1 MVYMRLKKDLSGVP
15 FVRWMI
21 LAGVLL
27 FVGSAI
33 TACSPNTRYDIL
45 SAVLDG
51 VPAPHAPPKERR
63 RKVSVTKVTVDKP
76 TLPSPA
82 ALDESVPRKETLKHP
97 TFQTYTDLSN
107 NLPHDYMENIDWL
120 KAAQKQLITPLA
132 NVDSDVVPPPVFS
145 LDITLDPGIPDF
157 TVVFP
162 HEAHTYWVSC
172 GSCHPA
178 IFQMKAGANE
188 MNMGKMFQGEY
199 CGRCHGKVAFPLEA
213 CGRCHLNLAMSK

>member
-1 MVYMRLKKDLSGVP
+1 MRAPMRFMGHVGAP

-21 LAGVLL
+21 VAAVVI

-33 TACSPNTRYDIL
+33 TACSPNSRYRAL

-51 VPAPHAPPKERR
+51 VPAPGAPAKEQR
-63 RKVSVTKVTVDKP
+63 RKVAATKITGDKP

-82 ALDESVPRKETLKHP
+82 ALVEPVVREKILKGP
-97 TFQTYTDLSN
+97 TFQSYSDLSKQ
-107 NLPHDYMENIDWL
+107 LPHDYMRNVDWI
-120 KAAQKQLITPLA
+120 KAAKKQLITPLA
-132 NVDSDVVPPPVFS
+132 SADTAVKPPPVFP
-145 LDITLDPGIPDF
+145 LNITMDPGIPGF

-178 IFQMKAGANE
+178 IFQMKAGANAI
-188 MNMGKMFQGEY
+188 NMGRIFQGEF

-213 CGRCHLNLAMSK
+213 CGRCHLNLAMTK